1 MGKVAD
7 KIAAHCVDVEN
18 ESGDAISVSTP
29 FDVIRKIANLSIPL
43 RRPKRRCPS
52 RENEQDYLDADAA
65 IKALKDTEGISP
77 YNEFRSELG
86 LDG

>member
-1 MGKVAD
+1 MGKTAE
-7 KIAAHCVDVEN
+7 KIAACCVDVDN
-18 ESGDAISVSTP
+18 EPGGAISVSAP
-29 FDVIRKIANLSIPL
+29 FEVIRKVANLSVPL

-65 IKALKDTEGISP
+65 TEALKDTEGISP
-77 YNEFRSELG
+77 YSEFRSELG